1 MPESIIHL
9 QPSFFA
15 ESEKILVEHA
25 GLTASSFLYPSG
37 VHAIRLQ
44 NNLGQMTVLPFQGQQ
59 IWHLEFFGRT
69 LTMQSMFEGPQRGAP
84 YLQTYGAFLLH
95 CGASAMGVAGP
106 GDTHPLHGELPNAVY
121 QTAQLVIGKDARG
134 AYIAVTGTYKHTV
147 AFAHNY
153 RAQPVVKLYA
163 NSSRFP
169 IQMNIHN
176 LKRTPMEL
184 MYMAHANFRPHDHAH
199 ITYTAQY
206 TPEHVRV
213 RTSIPSHVKPAP
225 GYREFLAELAANPS
239 KHHVLEPGMQFA
251 PEVVFFIDYLSDEH
265 GWAHAM
271 QILPNGQADLISH
284 RPGELDFGVR
294 WISRTPDQ
302 DCFGLNLP
310 ATAEPEGYT
319 AEAAKGN
326 IKILDA
332 GATWT
337 CNMEVAALDPDEA
350 ARMATEITRIR
361 GQ

>member
-9 QPSFFA
+9 QPSFFT
-15 ESEKILVEHA
+15 EHEKILVEHA

-37 VHAIRLQ
+37 VHAIRLE
-44 NNLGQMTVLPFQGQQ
+44 NKLGQMTVLPYQGQQ

-69 LTMQSMFEGPQRGAP
+69 LTMQSMFDAPRLGAP
-84 YLQTYGAFLLH
+84 YLESYGAFLLH
-95 CGASAMGVAGP
+95 CGATAMGVAGP

-121 QTAQLVIGKDARG
+121 QSAQLLIGEDARG
-134 AYIAVTGTYKHTV
+134 AYIAVTGTYQHTV

-184 MYMAHANFRPHDHAH
+184 MYMAHANFRPHDHARLE
-199 ITYTAQY
+199 YTAQY

-213 RTSIPSHVKPAP
+213 RTSIPSHVQPAP

-239 KHHVLEPGMQFA
+239 KHHVLEPGLQFA

-265 GWAHAM
+265 GWAHA
-271 QILPNGQADLISH
+271 H
-284 RPGELDFGVR
+284 RPSELDFGVR

-310 ATAEPEGYT
+310 ATAESEGYT

-337 CNMEVAALDPDEA
+337 CNMEVAALEPDEA
-350 ARMATEITRIR
+350 TRMAAEVTRVR
-361 GQ
+361 QQ